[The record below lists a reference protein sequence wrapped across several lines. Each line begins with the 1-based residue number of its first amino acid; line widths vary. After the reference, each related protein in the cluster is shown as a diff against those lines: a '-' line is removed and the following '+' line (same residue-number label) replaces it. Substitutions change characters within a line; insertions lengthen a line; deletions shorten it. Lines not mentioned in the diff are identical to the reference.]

1 MSWKRRCLA
10 LATAALSLL
19 LPWAAAHAD
28 PSLTL
33 MHAQPAA
40 HGGQAYSLDIQ
51 TLLIITGLAFLPA
64 IVLMMTSFLR
74 IVVVLAILR
83 QALGLSQTPP
93 NLVLVGLSLALTV
106 FVMRPVI
113 NQIDT
118 QALQPYLA
126 GNLAFKAAVK
136 KGEKPLRHF
145 MISQTRKKEMHLF
158 IDMEGKH
165 YASKAQIPF
174 TALVPA
180 YATSELQTAFEIGF
194 LIWLPFVLID
204 LAVSSIL
211 MSLGMIMLSPM
222 LISAPLKLLLFVMIN
237 GWTLIMGSLAQSI
250 VH

>member
-1 MSWKRRCLA
+1 MKPTVRWALRALA
-10 LATAALSLL
+10 LLVLLAPWLSARAA
-19 LPWAAAHAD
+19 
-28 PSLTL
+28 PSLGLLKASPTV
-33 MHAQPAA
+33 
-40 HGGQAYSLDIQ
+40 GGGVAYSLDVQ
-51 TLLIITGLAFLPA
+51 TLLIMTALAFLPA
-64 IVLMMTSFLR
+64 IVLLMSSFLR

-93 NLVLVGLSLALTV
+93 NLVLVGLALALTV

-113 NQIDT
+113 NTINA

-126 GNLAFKAAVK
+126 GNLGFKAAIK
-136 KGEKPLRHF
+136 KAEPPIRHF
-145 MISQTRKKEMHLF
+145 MITQTRKREMHLF
-158 IDMEGKH
+158 VDMEHGH
-165 YASKAQIPF
+165 YARKGDIPF
-174 TALVPA
+174 TVLVPA

-222 LISAPLKLLLFVMIN
+222 LISAPLKLLLFVMIQ
-237 GWTLIMGSLAQSI
+237 GWTLVLGSLAQSI